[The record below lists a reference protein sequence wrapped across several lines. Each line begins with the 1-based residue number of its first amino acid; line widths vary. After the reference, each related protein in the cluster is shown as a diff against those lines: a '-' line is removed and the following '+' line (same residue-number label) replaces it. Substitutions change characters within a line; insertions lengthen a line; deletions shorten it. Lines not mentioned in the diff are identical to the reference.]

1 VAAKER
7 VKSAP
12 DRASALMYGA
22 DRLPMMSLYERFS
35 MTTTTMWSGRGR
47 PAVAELA
54 AELLGALDDAAGL
67 AAAAED
73 VSR

>member
-1 VAAKER
+1 
-7 VKSAP
+7 
-12 DRASALMYGA
+12 
-22 DRLPMMSLYERFS
+22 MM
-35 MTTTTMWSGRGR
+35 TTTMWSGRGR
-47 PAVAELA
+47 PAVAGLA

>member
-1 VAAKER
+1 
-7 VKSAP
+7 
-12 DRASALMYGA
+12 
-22 DRLPMMSLYERFS
+22 MMSLYERFS

-47 PAVAELA
+47 PAAAKLA
-54 AELLGALDDAAGL
+54 AEFLGALDDAARL

>member
-1 VAAKER
+1 
-7 VKSAP
+7 
-12 DRASALMYGA
+12 
-22 DRLPMMSLYERFS
+22 

-47 PAVAELA
+47 PAAAKLA
-54 AELLGALDDAAGL
+54 AEFLGALDDAARL